1 MKIQGLNRD
10 DFEWID
16 KAYRFFMSAQ
26 AKQIKEATWDGS
38 PEMVRDNIESLEESL
53 KTYEKIAKEMSK
65 YDKQ

>member
-26 AKQIKEATWDGS
+26 AKQIKGAVECGS
-38 PEMVRDNIESLEESL
+38 PEAARDNIESLEKSL
-53 KTYEKIAKEMSK
+53 KTYEKIANEMRK
-65 YDKQ
+65 YDN

>member
-16 KAYRFFMSAQ
+16 KAFRYLMSGY

-38 PEMVRDNIESLEESL
+38 PEMIRDNIESLEDVL
-53 KTYEKIAKEMSK
+53 KTYEKIANEMRK
-65 YDKQ
+65 YDN